1 MATKANHKGR
11 ALTTRLGGPRGSVPK
26 EDRHDDL
33 VAVAAKVFR
42 ARGYRATTLEEVADA
57 LGVTRAALYYYVA
70 TKQALLEEIC
80 ARSMDN
86 VEAAL
91 REVQEVPDAGE
102 RLRAFA
108 RQLALNTGT
117 DAARV
122 FFRDAKEL
130 QPEVRQKLRDRAHR
144 ITRGA
149 EEILESGIAA
159 GQFRPIDVHV
169 AAPALLATLN
179 SLPDWVRP
187 TRHGTVL
194 EVTDHVLDVYLKG
207 ICVETDG
214 RVPAPRARK
223 RPP

>member
-1 MATKANHKGR
+1 
-11 ALTTRLGGPRGSVPK
+11 LTTRLGGPRGSAPR
-26 EDRHDDL
+26 EDRLDDVL
-33 VAVAAKVFR
+33 AVAAELFR
-42 ARGYRATTLEEVADA
+42 ARGYRATTLEEIADA
-57 LGVTRAALYYYVA
+57 LGVTRAALYYYFD

-80 ARSMDN
+80 ARSMDT

-91 REVQEVPDAGE
+91 QEVQDVPDAGE

-108 RQLALNTGT
+108 RQLALNSGT

-130 QPEVRQKLRDRAHR
+130 RPEVRAKLRDRAHR

-149 EEILESGIAA
+149 EEILEGGIAA
-159 GQFRPIDVHV
+159 GQFRPIDVRI

-187 TRHGTVL
+187 DRHGTL
-194 EVTDHVLDVYLKG
+194 LDVTDHVLDVYLEG
-207 ICVETDG
+207 IFAATDG
-214 RVPAPRARK
+214 RGSAGGCRGATTRRRRPAGG
-223 RPP
+223 